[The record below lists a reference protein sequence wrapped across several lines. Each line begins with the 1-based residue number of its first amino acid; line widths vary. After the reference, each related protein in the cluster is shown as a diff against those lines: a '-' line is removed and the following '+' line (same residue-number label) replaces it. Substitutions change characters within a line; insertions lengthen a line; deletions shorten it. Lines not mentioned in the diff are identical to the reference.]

1 MSRTTII
8 IYQMFIKPA
17 KKKLSENLLVVEY
30 QNACVAKIVY
40 LISVP
45 HSNSAKCYKN
55 SKAAQSTA
63 LECT

>member
-1 MSRTTII
+1 
-8 IYQMFIKPA
+8 MFIKPA